1 MVQYG
6 PVFITVQY
14 STFGNNLNPVH
25 NKMIIP
31 IVNDVK
37 YPWNVNVTYII
48 TCNQHFCSLHLFETS
63 FFMIMLLCL
72 PFGNFRLTENWPW
85 IMMHGGKSF
94 ISHASGV
101 QACKNFSKTKKHNI
115 VMCPWSLKGLKTIE
129 IEISLFPALA
139 CKSCYEYVNLLRTK
153 GVIQDPLGYECLLF
167 G

>member
-1 MVQYG
+1 MVQCLSQFSTA
-6 PVFITVQY
+6 PLEIIWIPFITRWL
-14 STFGNNLNPVH
+14 SLWLS
-25 NKMIIP
+25 
-31 IVNDVK
+31 DVK

-48 TCNQHFCSLHLFETS
+48 TCNKHFCSLHLFETS

-129 IEISLFPALA
+129 IEISLFPAPA
-139 CKSCYEYVNLLRTK
+139 CKSCYEYVNLLTTK
-153 GVIQDPLGYECLLF
+153 GSFKILLDMNCLLF